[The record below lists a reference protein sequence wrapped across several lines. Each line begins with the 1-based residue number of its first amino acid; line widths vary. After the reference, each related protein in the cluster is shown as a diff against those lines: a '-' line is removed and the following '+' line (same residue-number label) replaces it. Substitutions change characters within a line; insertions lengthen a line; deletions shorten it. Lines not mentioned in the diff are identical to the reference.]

1 METTVKLSQYLL
13 ASALLIGAFSGAPAQ
28 SQEVK
33 LGDLVIT
40 QPWVRAAPKG
50 SELTSGYLTIEN
62 KGATANRLVGGST
75 GVAEKLQIQKT
86 SKAGGATTATPLEGG
101 LAIAPGEKVALVPGS
116 YKLALLKLNAK
127 LTKGTQAPISLEFE
141 KGGKITVSFDV
152 LGPAATGP
160 VAPKAGSGADSG
172 KTKK

>member
-1 METTVKLSQYLL
+1 MKLSQYLL
-13 ASALLIGAFSGAPAQ
+13 ASTLLIGAFSGAPAQ

-40 QPWVRAAPKG
+40 QPWLRAAPKG

-62 KGATANRLVGGST
+62 KGAAANKLIGGST

-116 YKLALLKLNAK
+116 YKLALLKLTSK
-127 LTKGTQAPISLEFE
+127 LTKGTQVPISLEFE
-141 KGGKITVSFDV
+141 KGGKVTVSFDV

>member
-1 METTVKLSQYLL
+1 MKLSPYLL
-13 ASALLIGAFSGAPAQ
+13 ASTLLAGAFSSVPAQ

-62 KGATANRLVGGST
+62 KGATANKLIGGST

-86 SKAGGATTATPLEGG
+86 SKTGGATSATPLEGG
-101 LAIAPGEKVALVPGS
+101 LGIAPGEKVALVPGS

-127 LTKGTQAPISLEFE
+127 LTKGTQVPISLEFE
-141 KGGKITVSFDV
+141 KGGTVAVSFDV

-160 VAPKAGSGADSG
+160 APPKAGSGSDSG

>member
-1 METTVKLSQYLL
+1 METTVKLSQYLF
-13 ASALLIGAFSGAPAQ
+13 ASTLLVGAFSGVPAR

-62 KGATANRLVGGST
+62 KGATANRLVAGST

-86 SKAGGATTATPLEGG
+86 SKTGGATTATPIEGG
-101 LAIAPGEKVALVPGS
+101 LAIAPGEKVALLPGS
-116 YKLALLKLNAK
+116 YKLALLKLKTK
-127 LTKGTQAPISLEFE
+127 LTKGTQVPISLEFE
-141 KGGKITVSFDV
+141 KGGMIAVSFDV

-172 KTKK
+172 KMKK

>member
-1 METTVKLSQYLL
+1 MKLSQYLL
-13 ASALLIGAFSGAPAQ
+13 ASALLIGAFSGARAQ